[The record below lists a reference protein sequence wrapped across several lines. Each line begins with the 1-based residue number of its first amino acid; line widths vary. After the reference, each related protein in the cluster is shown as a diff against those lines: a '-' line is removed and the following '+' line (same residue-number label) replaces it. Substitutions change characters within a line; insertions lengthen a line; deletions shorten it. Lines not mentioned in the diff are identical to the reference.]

1 MPDQR
6 SIGKLISIIHRYGH
20 SYFDSVFADIKI
32 GHGPRNFLAA
42 LFCREGMTQEE
53 LSESLMMDKTTTAR
67 AIKKLVD
74 EGYVIRKRDEN
85 DRRYYHLYLTEK
97 AKRLAPRIWEARARW
112 AEVLSKGFSE
122 EEKDMIYDY
131 LSKAAQNAAAFKERG
146 FTPEKD

>member
-1 MPDQR
+1 M
-6 SIGKLISIIHRYGH
+6 
-20 SYFDSVFADIKI
+20 
-32 GHGPRNFLAA
+32 
-42 LFCREGMTQEE
+42 
-53 LSESLMMDKTTTAR
+53 
-67 AIKKLVD
+67 
-74 EGYVIRKRDEN
+74 IRKRDEN